1 MKASLQIDWNFQN
14 KWGNKSVV
22 WKYNKIWKRKAIF
35 KNLLIEANET
45 SVPPCKWQWTGPS
58 GGA

>member
-22 WKYNKIWKRKAIF
+22 WKDNKIWKHKAIF
-35 KNLLIEANET
+35 KNLLIEAIET
-45 SVPPCKWQWTGPS
+45 SVKLKVTPRMYF
-58 GGA
+58 